1 MTLQFTFSVPG
12 LIMLIVGALMVISP
26 KLLWTLETKLYLKT
40 GEASDMY
47 INICRTGGFF
57 FLIWGVALFLGA
69 PLPGNL

>member
-12 LIMLIVGALMVISP
+12 LIMLVVGALMVICP
-26 KLLWTLETKLYLKT
+26 KLFWFLETKFYLKH